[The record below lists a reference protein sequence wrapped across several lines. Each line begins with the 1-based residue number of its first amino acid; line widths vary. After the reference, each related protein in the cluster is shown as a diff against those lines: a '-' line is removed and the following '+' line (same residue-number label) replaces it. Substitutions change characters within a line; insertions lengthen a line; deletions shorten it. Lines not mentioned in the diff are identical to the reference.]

1 MSVLSLADVVE
12 TVTCGISINMSG
24 DVDEGVSD
32 SDLWKSV
39 IALVLHYLPDLDLR
53 MAVMRRV
60 ILMMRIK
67 ECDEG

>member
-1 MSVLSLADVVE
+1 MGLY
-12 TVTCGISINMSG
+12 ISINMSG
-24 DVDEGVSD
+24 DVDKGVSD
-32 SDLWKSV
+32 SDLWMWKSV

>member
-1 MSVLSLADVVE
+1 
-12 TVTCGISINMSG
+12 MSG
-24 DVDEGVSD
+24 DVDKGVSD
-32 SDLWKSV
+32 SDLWMWKSV